1 LINLIVRGV
10 MIEAVSASVSRR
22 PTDTAPLPETATRE
36 TEPPTPPVLADFEIL
51 ELIGRGTFGTVWL
64 AKERVTGVYR
74 AVKVF
79 PATAQD
85 TEITGLC
92 EYQRR
97 ALSHPHLIPVYLVG
111 RHDDTYFMVM
121 ELADDIKGSVAM
133 DPKYYEPCNLDRLLR
148 DRGAFGVDEA
158 GAVLHD
164 MLDAVGY
171 LHSHGLVH
179 RDIKPANVLFVEGRA
194 KLCDFGLISPG
205 HRAVDRAGTYGYWRP
220 DGPTDRGSDLY
231 ATTKVAYQLFTGA
244 DVSNFPELPATLS
257 RSATPKQYEVIRD
270 LLDKGCAA
278 NPKRRFSSA
287 EAMTDHTESLRP
299 ARDSKS
305 LHKPQR
311 AHQRQLFTTWF
322 SGALIITLLVTAALS
337 GWMALTRQ
345 GPARFDPL
353 AEMTLTIFPAG
364 QGNPNSLTKND
375 PEELLRRFSSTLR
388 TTDAKVPPRP
398 IRYAKM
404 QVDVSPASYILVF
417 WISPSGFVHMN
428 PSEGSRKHFQD
439 PLRDA
444 FLSLDGEG
452 DNYVICVFLNDRP
465 FKDRHGLKE
474 AVQRLASQYRDE
486 NPNRQPLPQGVVRV
500 LRKGEVR
507 TMLYRADMELN
518 GVSGDFGLLGEIHNH
533 FGPSYS
539 IEGFE
544 LPLPGKP
551 PTSQPPS
558 PPARTDD
565 DDADTSD

>member
-1 LINLIVRGV
+1 
-10 MIEAVSASVSRR
+10 MSE
-22 PTDTAPLPETATRE
+22 TD
-36 TEPPTPPVLADFEIL
+36 PPTPPALADFEIL

-74 AVKVF
+74 AIKVF
-79 PATAQD
+79 PETAQD

-111 RHDDTYFMVM
+111 RHEDTYFVVM

-133 DPKYYEPCNLDRLLR
+133 DPKYYEPCNLDRLLK
-148 DRGAFGVDEA
+148 DRGAFDVDEA
-158 GAVLHD
+158 GAILHD
-164 MLDAVGY
+164 MLDAEDY

-179 RDIKPANVLFVEGRA
+179 RDIKPANVLFVDGRA

-231 ATTKVAYQLFTGA
+231 ATTKVAYQLFTGSN
-244 DVSNFPELPATLS
+244 VSNFPELPATLS
-257 RSATPKQYEVIRD
+257 RSATPKQYELIRD

-278 NPKRRFSSA
+278 NPKRRFTSA
-287 EAMTDHTESLRP
+287 QAMMDHTKDICP
-299 ARDSKS
+299 ASTSQSYRE
-305 LHKPQR
+305 PER
-311 AHQRQLFTTWF
+311 AHKRQLFTTWS
-322 SGALIITLLVTAALS
+322 SGALIVTLLATAALS

-345 GPARFDPL
+345 APVRFDPL
-353 AEMTLTIFPAG
+353 AEMTLTIFPADS
-364 QGNPNSLTKND
+364 GNPNSLTKND
-375 PEELLRRFSSTLR
+375 PEGSLGLLSSTLS
-388 TTDAKVPPRP
+388 TTNAKLPPRP

-404 QVDVSPASYILVF
+404 QVAVSPASHILVF

-428 PSEGSRKHFQD
+428 PSEGSRRRFQD

-444 FLSLDGEG
+444 FLSLDGEE
-452 DNYVICVFLNDRP
+452 DNYVICAFFNDRP

-474 AVQRLASQYRDE
+474 AIQRLAGQYRDE
-486 NPNRQPLPQGVVRV
+486 NPNRLPLPQGVIRV

-507 TMLYRADMELN
+507 TIAHRADLELN
-518 GVSGDFGLLGEIHNH
+518 GVTGDFGLLGEIHNH
-533 FGPSYS
+533 FGPSYA

-544 LPLPGKP
+544 LPLPSGP
-551 PTSQPPS
+551 PKS
-558 PPARTDD
+558 PPPAETDGD
-565 DDADTSD
+565 DSDIGE

>member
-1 LINLIVRGV
+1 
-10 MIEAVSASVSRR
+10 MTRR
-22 PTDTAPLPETATRE
+22 PADTVPLPETATRE
-36 TEPPTPPVLADFEIL
+36 TDPPAPPVLPDFEIL

-74 AVKVF
+74 AIKVF
-79 PATAQD
+79 PETAQD

-111 RHDDTYFMVM
+111 KHDDTYFVVM

-133 DPKYYEPCNLDRLLR
+133 DPKYYEPCTLDRLLR
-148 DRGAFGVDEA
+148 DRGAFDVEEA
-158 GAVLHD
+158 GVVLQD
-164 MLDAVGY
+164 MLDAAGY

-179 RDIKPANVLFVEGRA
+179 RDVKPANVLFVEGRA

-257 RSATPKQYEVIRD
+257 RSATPQQYELIRD
-270 LLDKGCAA
+270 LLDRGCAA
-278 NPKRRFSSA
+278 NPKRRFASA
-287 EAMTDHTESLRP
+287 QAMSDHAASLCP
-299 ARDSKS
+299 ARTSE
-305 LHKPQR
+305 PPPAQTR
-311 AHQRQLFTTWF
+311 THQRQLFTTWS
-322 SGALIITLLVTAALS
+322 SGALIITLLATAALS

-345 GPARFDPL
+345 APARFDPL
-353 AEMTLTIFPAG
+353 AEMTLTIYPAG

-375 PEELLRRFSSTLR
+375 PDELLGKLSSTLS
-388 TTDAKVPPRP
+388 TSNAKVPPRP

-404 QVDVSPASYILVF
+404 QLSVSPASYILAF

-428 PSEGSRKHFQD
+428 PSEGSRRRFQD

-444 FLSLDGEG
+444 FLSLDGEN
-452 DNYVICVFLNDRP
+452 DNYVICAFFNDRP

-474 AVQRLASQYRDE
+474 AVQRLADQYRDE
-486 NPNRQPLPQGVVRV
+486 NPNRQPLPQGIVRV

-507 TMLYRADMELN
+507 TVAYDADMELN
-518 GVSGDFGLLGEIHNH
+518 GFRGDFGLLGEIHNH
-533 FGPSYS
+533 FGPSYA

-544 LPLPGKP
+544 LPLPGSRP
-551 PTSQPPS
+551 SS
-558 PPARTDD
+558 PPPALPVESDD
-565 DDADTSD
+565 DDTDTGE